1 MPQGF
6 SDRQGVKEIYQPL
19 YQKLVD
25 DMNYGF
31 IKGVTAPD
39 GASQAAYISG
49 VDTAIGEFTGKI
61 IAVVHRY
68 DDIAQN

>member
-1 MPQGF
+1 MYYA
-6 SDRQGVKEIYQPL
+6 V
-19 YQKLVD
+19 
-25 DMNYGF
+25 NYGF

-39 GASQAAYISG
+39 GASQDAYISG
-49 VDTAIGEFTGKI
+49 VDTAMGEFAGKI